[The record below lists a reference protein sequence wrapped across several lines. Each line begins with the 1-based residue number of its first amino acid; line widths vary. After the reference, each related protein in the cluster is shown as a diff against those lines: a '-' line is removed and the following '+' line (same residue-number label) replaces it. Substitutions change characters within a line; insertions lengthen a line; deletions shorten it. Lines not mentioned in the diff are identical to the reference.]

1 MVALFLY
8 RFFDILFTVLSLAI
22 IVRVLL
28 TWVPNLNWDNPLA
41 RMLRQITDPI
51 LEPARRIIPPLGMID
66 ISPLVVLLVLDF
78 VIRPLVLGLLARLL

>member
-28 TWVPNLNWDNPLA
+28 TWIPNLNWDSPPV
-41 RMLRQITDPI
+41 RILRQITDPI
-51 LEPARRIIPPLGMID
+51 LEPARRVIPPLGMID

-78 VIRPLVLGLLARLL
+78 VIRPLVLGVLARLL